1 MGAKTVKERC
11 NKMSEKAIGAIVT
24 YCYEGDGD
32 EFEGYVSFLKYDED
46 ADTDSSG
53 KPDDEV
59 FMYYTSV
66 AELEADVWKRSYVDP
81 YITGIETIIYAEG
94 ESE

>member
-1 MGAKTVKERC
+1 
-11 NKMSEKAIGAIVT
+11 MSQQPIGAIVT

-32 EFEGYVSFLKYDED
+32 EFEGYVSFLEYDED

-53 KPDDEV
+53 KPDDKV
-59 FMYYTSV
+59 FMYYNSL
-66 AELEADVWKRSYVDP
+66 AELEAAVWKRSYVDA

-94 ESE
+94 ESK